1 MFAVNVSGAVPLLRI
16 VGTMR
21 TMTLTD
27 MLRYGGVIIQV
38 IATMSCLAADSKT
51 PVADPS
57 SRVITTNLHQQTG
70 LVLLESKR
78 VMVSIETAHRTC
90 VIRPYVLVEAW
101 VKRDSPPPWKDGHHL
116 GLRFPKVGGSVTV
129 PEEWE
134 EWSVA
139 NMHAENFFEAASRLK
154 LSSIEVHLL
163 RIKDFPFGRSSAF
176 GSLAGYAVVTD
187 ARIPRD
193 WYRWWPGKR
202 GDPKTARELKE
213 AYPEIFG
220 P

>member
-1 MFAVNVSGAVPLLRI
+1 MTDITGARSLVGI

-21 TMTLTD
+21 TMILTD

-38 IATMSCLAADSKT
+38 IATLSCLAVDSKT
-51 PVADPS
+51 PVTDPS
-57 SRVITTNLHQQTG
+57 SKVITTNLHQQTG

-78 VMVSIETAHRTC
+78 VMVSVETAHRTC
-90 VIRPYVLVEAW
+90 IIRPYVLIEAW
-101 VKRDSPPPWKDGHHL
+101 VNRDSPPPWKDGYRL
-116 GLRFPKVGGSVTV
+116 GLRFPKVGGLATV
-129 PEEWE
+129 PEQWE

-139 NMHAENFFEAASRLK
+139 NMHAENLFEAARRLK

-163 RIKDFPFGRSSAF
+163 RINDLSRRQGQESW
-176 GSLAGYAVVTD
+176 AGYAVVTD

-193 WYRWWPGKR
+193 WYRWWPGKG

>member
-1 MFAVNVSGAVPLLRI
+1 
-16 VGTMR
+16 
-21 TMTLTD
+21 
-27 MLRYGGVIIQV
+27 
-38 IATMSCLAADSKT
+38 
-51 PVADPS
+51 
-57 SRVITTNLHQQTG
+57 
-70 LVLLESKR
+70 
-78 VMVSIETAHRTC
+78 
-90 VIRPYVLVEAW
+90 
-101 VKRDSPPPWKDGHHL
+101 L

-134 EWSVA
+134 EWSVS
-139 NMHAENFFEAASRLK
+139 NMHAENFFEAANRLK

-163 RIKDFPFGRSSAF
+163 RIKNFGRGNQESW
-176 GSLAGYAVVTD
+176 AGYAVVTD

-202 GDPKTARELKE
+202 SDPKTVRELKE

>member
-1 MFAVNVSGAVPLLRI
+1 
-16 VGTMR
+16 MR
-21 TMTLTD
+21 VMTLTD

-51 PVADPS
+51 PVTDPS
-57 SRVITTNLHQQTG
+57 SKVITTNLHPQTG

-78 VMVSIETAHRTC
+78 VMVSVETAHRTC
-90 VIRPYVLVEAW
+90 IIRPYVLVEAW
-101 VKRDSPPPWKDGHHL
+101 AHRDSPPPWKDGHHL

-154 LSSIEVHLL
+154 LSSVEVQLL
-163 RIKDFPFGRSSAF
+163 RIKVQEFGHPESTAT
-176 GSLAGYAVVTD
+176 YAVVTD
-187 ARIPRD
+187 ARIPKNWFLSR
-193 WYRWWPGKR
+193 PGT
-202 GDPKTARELKE
+202 DPKTDRELKK
-213 AYPEIFG
+213 AYPEKFG
-220 P
+220 PDD

>member
-1 MFAVNVSGAVPLLRI
+1 
-16 VGTMR
+16 
-21 TMTLTD
+21 MTLTD

-51 PVADPS
+51 PVADRGS
-57 SRVITTNLHQQTG
+57 KVITTNLHQQTG

-78 VMVSIETAHRTC
+78 VMVSVETAHRTC
-90 VIRPYVLVEAW
+90 ILLPYVLVESW
-101 VKRDSPPPWKDGHHL
+101 VNHDSPPPWKDGYQL

-134 EWSVA
+134 AWSVA
-139 NMHAENFFEAASRLK
+139 NMHAENFFAAASRLK

-163 RIKDFPFGRSSAF
+163 RIKDFDLGHHESW
-176 GSLAGYAVVTD
+176 AGYAVVTD
-187 ARIPRD
+187 ARIPRE

-202 GDPKTARELKE
+202 RDPKTARALKE

>member
-1 MFAVNVSGAVPLLRI
+1 MRPNVGI
-16 VGTMR
+16 MR

-51 PVADPS
+51 PVTDPS
-57 SRVITTNLHQQTG
+57 SKVITTNLHQQTG

-78 VMVSIETAHRTC
+78 VMVSVETAHRTC
-90 VIRPYVLVEAW
+90 IIRPYVLVEAW
-101 VKRDSPPPWKDGHHL
+101 VIRDSPPPWKDGHHL
-116 GLRFPKVGGSVTV
+116 DLRFPKVGGLVTV

-134 EWSVA
+134 EWSVP

-163 RIKDFPFGRSSAF
+163 RINDLGLGHPE
-176 GSLAGYAVVTD
+176 SLAGYAVVTD

>member
-1 MFAVNVSGAVPLLRI
+1 MKNRRLSVVYLLGLLGLVM
-16 VGTMR
+16 VG
-21 TMTLTD
+21 
-27 MLRYGGVIIQV
+27 GC
-38 IATMSCLAADSKT
+38 ATQDKEDSADSKT
-51 PVADPS
+51 PVTGPS
-57 SRVITTNLHQQTG
+57 SKVLTTNLHQQTG

-78 VMVSIETAHRTC
+78 VMVSVETARRTC
-90 VIRPYVLVEAW
+90 ITRPYVLVEAW
-101 VKRDSPPPWKDGHHL
+101 VNRDSPPPWKDGHHL
-116 GLRFPKVGGSVTV
+116 GLRFPKVGGLETV

-134 EWSVA
+134 EWTVA

-154 LSSIEVHLL
+154 LSCIEVHLL
-163 RIKDFPFGRSSAF
+163 RINDFGL
-176 GSLAGYAVVTD
+176 GEWGTLAGYAVVTD

-202 GDPKTARELKE
+202 GDPKTTRELKE

>member
-38 IATMSCLAADSKT
+38 IATMSLAADSTT

-101 VKRDSPPPWKDGHHL
+101 VIRDSPPPWKEGHHL

-154 LSSIEVHLL
+154 LSSIEVLLL
-163 RIKDFPFGRSSAF
+163 RINDSGLGHPE
-176 GSLAGYAVVTD
+176 SLAGYAVVTD